1 MKESLYLTAD
11 TYPALAAKVSDVQE
25 EAHIAGRPHWL
36 VTEVSRKYLV
46 DMCPRYKLNLSETKV
61 ISSGDV
67 WCCTMERDR
76 PGIEEDP
83 GALGC
88 SDDRLL
94 CEKEDVPGEVKVA
107 DQLNVVD
114 QLLNFMMER
123 QYYTTVD
130 EGTGDVDL
138 WGCFWHDEGTGPYP
152 NARYNVTADGYFLH
166 ANLTWRH
173 RWSPNDE
180 WKYED

>member
-11 TYPALAAKVSDVQE
+11 TYPALAAKVSDTQE

-36 VTEVSRKYLV
+36 VTEVSRRYLV
-46 DMCPRYKLNLSETKV
+46 DMCPRYKLSLSASQV
-61 ISSGDV
+61 MCSGDV

-76 PGIEEDP
+76 PGIGEDP

-88 SDDRLL
+88 LDDRLL
-94 CEKEDVPGEVKVA
+94 CEKEDVPGEV
-107 DQLNVVD
+107 NVVD

-123 QYYTTVD
+123 QYYTLVD
-130 EGTGDVDL
+130 ECTGDVDL

-152 NARYNVTADGYFLH
+152 NARYYVTVDGYFLH

-180 WKYED
+180 WKYEYED

>member
-11 TYPALAAKVSDVQE
+11 TYPKLAVKVSDVQE
-25 EAHIAGRPHWL
+25 EAHIAGKPHWL

-61 ISSGDV
+61 ISAGDV

-83 GALGC
+83 AVLGC
-88 SDDRLL
+88 LNDRLL
-94 CEKEDVPGEVKVA
+94 CEKEDVPGEV
-107 DQLNVVD
+107 NVVD

-130 EGTGDVDL
+130 ECPAEGRTAD
-138 WGCFWHDEGTGPYP
+138 CICWHDEGTGPYP
-152 NARYNVTADGYFLH
+152 NARYYVTADGYFLH
-166 ANLTWRH
+166 AWRH